1 MVSLQL
7 FTIVILS
14 FITIKETQSFHSPV
28 CRVSTINRHTALS
41 MTSYEVSE
49 TRKTIYNIPNSGWSS
64 PQWNWG
70 SAIGTGHDCA
80 MICRKLYN
88 TKAEREKLVDSL
100 LNPIEYKSTHPEFE
114 ISFAEVTLILGLAW
128 QNGRWDGSD
137 GGPEGYGHVL
147 STMAAAKRYEED
159 DEVLSALNFIDD
171 VSKRFSTI
179 SQNSDE
185 LNKMK
190 SIAIDIREKHDA
202 TKEEVFMTR
211 RICAGMVLDNMG
223 WVENG

>member
-1 MVSLQL
+1 
-7 FTIVILS
+7 
-14 FITIKETQSFHSPV
+14 
-28 CRVSTINRHTALS
+28 
-41 MTSYEVSE
+41 
-49 TRKTIYNIPNSGWSS
+49 
-64 PQWNWG
+64 
-70 SAIGTGHDCA
+70 
-80 MICRKLYN
+80 
-88 TKAEREKLVDSL
+88 
-100 LNPIEYKSTHPEFE
+100 
-114 ISFAEVTLILGLAW
+114 
-128 QNGRWDGSD
+128 
-137 GGPEGYGHVL
+137 
-147 STMAAAKRYEED
+147 MAAAKRYEED